1 MLKEQLMGRLLEAT
15 PEEMRKIEA
24 VFTGQVTALPETANT
39 KDRRL
44 FTLTA
49 AAKELNVSRMTV
61 HRMCADG
68 RLPTI
73 ETRLGRRRIP
83 SAAITAFIKGKG
95 EDHA

>member
-1 MLKEQLMGRLLEAT
+1 MTIEQRFSKMLSAT
-15 PEEMRKIEA
+15 PETLTKIDTLLEGKPA
-24 VFTGQVTALPETANT
+24 QTETVA
-39 KDRRL
+39 DRRL
-44 FTLTA
+44 FTLMG

-83 SAAITAFIKGKG
+83 SAAITAFLTGKG
-95 EDHA
+95 VA